1 MCKIKES
8 TAHKLMEDILS
19 SIEGNDNL
27 AGTTVDVTPK
37 QYDEIVKY
45 KKFYKAVFGNTDF
58 EKVTGYKV
66 TAINGFCKKLPLY
79 EQKLLFRLRKVS
91 ETPNVDVTESVAST

>member
-1 MCKIKES
+1 MSIIKEG
-8 TAHKLMEDILS
+8 TAHKLMKGILC
-19 SIEGNDNL
+19 SIENNDNL

-45 KKFYKAVFGNTDF
+45 KKFYKALFGNTDL

-66 TAINGFCKKLPLY
+66 TAINGFCKKLPL
-79 EQKLLFRLRKVS
+79 LGTKVMVS
-91 ETPNVDVTESVAST
+91 LEKSVRNS